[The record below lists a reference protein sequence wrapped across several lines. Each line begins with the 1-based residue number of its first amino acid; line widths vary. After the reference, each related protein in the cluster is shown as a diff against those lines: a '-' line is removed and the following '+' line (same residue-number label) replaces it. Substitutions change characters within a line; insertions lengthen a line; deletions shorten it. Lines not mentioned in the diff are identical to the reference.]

1 MGSQRVRHDR
11 AHMHTY
17 RYMNLLKKF
26 DLFLVKKLI
35 SIIVNKMPYLL
46 FSCVV
51 VIIIVI
57 T

>member
-26 DLFLVKKLI
+26 DLFLVKKI